1 MVLTS
6 SQVMLPLRV
15 QGPHSEQQ
23 SPNECSSALA
33 RIRIPPARIPEVW
46 AGALRH
52 MAVTHP
58 QVMRRYRQREE
69 LLP

>member
-6 SQVMLPLRV
+6 SQVMLLLRV

-46 AGALRH
+46 AGALRQH
-52 MAVTHP
+52 GCNTSPGDAKLRP
-58 QVMRRYRQREE
+58 A
-69 LLP
+69 